1 MAASSIKLDVNSH
14 EWVVHSVFCTLPCLL
29 DNLTRVYVLVV
40 ARSSGGICQC
50 TTDAPSLK
58 HNHPQLLVVKSYLAL
73 FSFMQRF
80 LAIVRS
86 KCVHCMHEGTS
97 TLRSARRPL
106 TTSLENMFNPS
117 HGLPFRKTREIKL
130 CVQPVCLFFCGVL
143 DRPRGRCFGN
153 YQAKNLAVRQHHTDT
168 KNQELNLCLAC
179 SFSFLRHRNTK
190 KWIVTQ
196 LQIAHFCFKQSLYL
210 SKENLARH
218 HNIKLTAPDQH
229 ELRKIAASVRRCL
242 GFVAKWLHSFL
253 IHVL

>member
-1 MAASSIKLDVNSH
+1 MVMAASSIKLDVNSH

-29 DNLTRVYVLVV
+29 NNLTRVYVLVV

-86 KCVHCMHEGTS
+86 KCVHCVHEGTS

-168 KNQELNLCLAC
+168 KNQELMVLMGAWWCVQQSKIPHQNAWSCA
-179 SFSFLRHRNTK
+179 RPWIEITK
-190 KWIVTQ
+190 LVLTISIAVAAVT
-196 LQIAHFCFKQSLYL
+196 S
-210 SKENLARH
+210 
-218 HNIKLTAPDQH
+218 
-229 ELRKIAASVRRCL
+229 
-242 GFVAKWLHSFL
+242 
-253 IHVL
+253 